1 MKKSNLKRFQ
11 ELLINENIDLYLVPT
26 SDYHNSEYIGD
37 YFKTREYLTNFTG
50 SAGTLL
56 ISKDNAYLFLNTN
69 DEYELYVNDQL
80 IQTIEDIKHESF
92 NTLPIFKTKDDIKS
106 ETN

>member
-56 ISKDNAYLFLNTN
+56 I
-69 DEYELYVNDQL
+69 
-80 IQTIEDIKHESF
+80 
-92 NTLPIFKTKDDIKS
+92 
-106 ETN
+106 

>member
-1 MKKSNLKRFQ
+1 MKKSNLKKFQ

-56 ISKDNAYLFLNTN
+56 ISKDNAYLFV
-69 DEYELYVNDQL
+69 DGRYFVQVEKEVNKEE
-80 IQTIEDIKHESF
+80 ITIMKIGQPEVPNISDFIASY
-92 NTLPIFKTKDDIKS
+92 
-106 ETN
+106 